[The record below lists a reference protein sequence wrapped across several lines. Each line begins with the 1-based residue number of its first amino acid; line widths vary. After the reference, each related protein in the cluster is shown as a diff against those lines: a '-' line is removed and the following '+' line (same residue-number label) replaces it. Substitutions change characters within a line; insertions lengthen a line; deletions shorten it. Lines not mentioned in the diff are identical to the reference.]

1 MSPSSCHD
9 LRRSAVVTGVADLA
23 PARTVGRGSRLP
35 AAVALVVLLVALG
48 LVIGFTT
55 PWRIIDASVP
65 GGRAPTDPS
74 LYYSAAV
81 RAREDAF
88 HAAIHPSSYAALFLG
103 WAAVLLL
110 GFTPAG
116 ARLAGRL
123 GRGRWPLVAALGGAA
138 VVVVA
143 WLVQLPFEA
152 RGHVVLRD
160 YDLTLQGWGGW
171 FADQGRSLGVSV
183 VPVVIGVLAFYA
195 LVRRFPRTWWLP
207 VSVAGAALVFLFSF
221 LYPVVVE
228 PVFNH
233 FHPLPQGQLRSD
245 LLAMARRDGVPV
257 DDVLVADA
265 SRRTT
270 TLNAYVSGYGGTR
283 RIVLYDNLLRDVP
296 PAQIE
301 VIVAH
306 ELGHAKYDD
315 VLHGTAIGALGVAAG
330 LTAVFVLLSSPA
342 LLRRGGV
349 RSARDPRSVA
359 LLVAVVT
366 VLSTLSGPV
375 QNLVSRQIEA
385 RADWH
390 ALQLTNDPQ
399 AFVAAMR
406 SLAIR
411 GLSDLDPNGAQYV
424 WFVTHPTSP
433 QRLAMAVDWARLH
446 GMPIPLPLPA
456 AR

>member
-1 MSPSSCHD
+1 M
-9 LRRSAVVTGVADLA
+9 TDLA
-23 PARTVGRGSRLP
+23 PPRAATRSSRTP
-35 AAVALVVLLVALG
+35 ALVALLLLLVAVG
-48 LVIGFTT
+48 LVIGLTT
-55 PWRIIDASVP
+55 PWRVIDTPVP

-74 LYYSAAV
+74 LYYSAAA

-116 ARLAGRL
+116 GRLAQRL
-123 GRGRWPLVAALGGAA
+123 GRGRWPLVAGLGAAA
-138 VVVVA
+138 VVVVG
-143 WLVQLPFEA
+143 WLVQLPFAA

-160 YDLTLQGWGGW
+160 YGLTVQGWAGW
-171 FADQGRSLGVSV
+171 IADQGRSLGVAV
-183 VPVVIGVLAFYA
+183 VPVVLGVLVFYA

-207 VSVAGAALVFLFSF
+207 VSLAGAALVFLLSF

-233 FHPLPQGQLRSD
+233 FRPLPQGQLRSD
-245 LLAMARRDGVPV
+245 LLAMAHRDGVPV

-270 TLNAYVSGYGGTR
+270 TLNAYVSGFGGTR
-283 RIVLYDNLLRDVP
+283 RIVLYDTLLRDES

-330 LTAVFVLLSSPA
+330 LTALFLLMSSPA
-342 LLRRGGV
+342 VLRRGGV

-375 QNLVSRQIEA
+375 QNLVSRHIEA

-390 ALQLTNDPQ
+390 ALQLTHDPR
-399 AFVAAMR
+399 AFISAMQ
-406 SLAIR
+406 SLAIH

-433 QRLAMAVDWARLH
+433 QRLAMAIDWARIH
-446 GMPIPLPLPA
+446 GMPIPLPLPG